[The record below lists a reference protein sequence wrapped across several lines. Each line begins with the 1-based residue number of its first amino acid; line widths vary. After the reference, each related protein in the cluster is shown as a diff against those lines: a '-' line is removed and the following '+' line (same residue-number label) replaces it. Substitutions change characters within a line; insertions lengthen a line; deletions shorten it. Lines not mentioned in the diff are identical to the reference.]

1 MTSST
6 SPPRARPRAIGPI
19 LCACLAA
26 AAAVPAQDLV
36 TSGEP
41 GRRGGRLVAAQRAEP
56 KTLNPVTAADS
67 ASREVI
73 RRMMADLI
81 HIDRATHGTVP
92 ALATSCTVS
101 NDGRRFTLELRRGV
115 RFSDGQPFTAADVL
129 FTFQAYLDEALRS
142 PQRDL
147 LVVGGKPITVSRRGD
162 YTVVLET
169 AAPYAPAERLFDS
182 IAILP
187 RHLLEKPYRE
197 GRLAQAWTLDTP
209 PAAIAGL
216 GPFRLKQY
224 VPGQRIVLE
233 RNPYYWKTDRAGVR
247 LPYLDEL
254 VFIVVPGEDA
264 QVIRFQA
271 GESDVIGRV
280 GARNFAVLEKEQ
292 QARGYRMRDLGPSL
306 EYNFLFFNL
315 NDLAGRNLPRV
326 EARQAWFRDE
336 RFRQAVSAAIDR
348 EAIVRLVYGGRA
360 AALRGHV
367 TPGNR
372 VWVNQSLPPLERSLE
387 GARRLL
393 ASAGFSRDAA
403 GALVDGRGQKVEFT
417 IAASSSSPERAQMAA
432 VIQED
437 LRQAGIAA
445 RVVTLE
451 FRSLLDRIFQSRDYD
466 AIVLGLGGGDA
477 DPAAEMNV
485 WLSTGGTHL
494 WDLGRTRPASAW
506 EAEIDSLMHRQ
517 LITMRPAERKRLYDR
532 VQELVAAHL
541 PLIPLASPHV
551 LVGAKTGLGNFRP
564 ALLDHHTLWNVEELH
579 WQGRPASSAP

>member
-1 MTSST
+1 MMPSSL
-6 SPPRARPRAIGPI
+6 SLRAGLRAIGGI
-19 LCACLAA
+19 LCTCLVAA
-26 AAAVPAQDLV
+26 AIAPAQVQV
-36 TSGEP
+36 TTGQP

-81 HIDRATHGTVP
+81 HIDRATHGTIP
-92 ALATSCTVS
+92 ALATSCTVT
-101 NDGRRFTLELRRGV
+101 NGGRRFTLQLRRGV
-115 RFSDGQPFTAADVL
+115 RFSDGRPFTAADVV
-129 FTFQAYLDEALRS
+129 FTFQVYLDEKLRS

-147 LVVGGKPITVSRRGD
+147 LVVGGKPVTVGSRGD

-169 AAPYAPAERLFDS
+169 AAPYAPAERIFDS

-187 RHLLEKPYRE
+187 RHLLEEPYRE
-197 GRLAQAWTLDTP
+197 GRLDRAWSLDTP
-209 PAAIAGL
+209 PAAMAGL

-224 VPGQRIVLE
+224 IPGQRIVLQ

-254 VFIVVPGEDA
+254 VFLFVPGEDA

-271 GESDVIGRV
+271 GETDIIGRV

-292 QARGYRMRDLGPSL
+292 RARGYRMLDLGPSL

-315 NDLAGRNLPRV
+315 NNLEDRNLPRV
-326 EARQAWFRDE
+326 VARQRWFRDE

-348 EAIVRLVYGGRA
+348 DAIVRLVYGGRA
-360 AALRGHV
+360 AALSSHV

-372 VWVNQSLPPLERSLE
+372 AWVNPALPPLGRSLE
-387 GARRLL
+387 RARRLL
-393 ASAGFSRDAA
+393 GAAGFTRNAA
-403 GALVDGRGQKVEFT
+403 GELFDSSGRRVEFT
-417 IAASSSSPERAQMAA
+417 IAASSSSPERVQMAA
-432 VIQED
+432 IIQDD
-437 LRQAGIAA
+437 LRQVGIAA

-466 AIVLGLGGGDA
+466 AVVLGLGGGDA
-477 DPAAEMNV
+477 DPASEMNV

-494 WDLGRTRPASAW
+494 WDLGRTRPATAW
-506 EAEIDSLMHRQ
+506 EAEIDSLMQRQ

-532 VQELVAAHL
+532 VQELAAAHL
-541 PLIPLASPHV
+541 PIVPLASPHV
-551 LVGAKTGLGNFRP
+551 LVGAKTGLANFRP
-564 ALLDHHTLWNVEELH
+564 ALLDHHTLWNVEELY
-579 WQGRPASSAP
+579 WTPGSPAP